1 MSRWGCYKMQPTPI
15 LSAISPKFNVIVPA
29 VKVQESWDWLV
40 ANISDRPIP
49 KIKDAFVFD
58 HKTLAGALSVFLHS
72 DKSHVEAVA
81 CLYSASQFCGDP
93 NEMIAIANNKAQDIG
108 VFTPKLET
116 SIHKL
121 INNPS
126 SFPNALSEH
135 IAFWIQ
141 LATLVRTRIFSSFA
155 ITLPNTLPTDPG
167 PDGLSLA
174 FDSKD
179 EMVVEIRSVKSS
191 IDRPTSLISTPSFR
205 KGIDANPE
213 KQLEEL
219 YLVATAGY
227 GFIKLDKLLSGA
239 FASLGKPNNKF
250 IRAGLLRSTNKF
262 NAVVVANS
270 RFSSD
275 KLFNGYERVPRF
287 PKDKIATYIG
297 SDEWRLFSENVR
309 AFVVETVKTAGVY

>member
-1 MSRWGCYKMQPTPI
+1 MQPAPI
-15 LSAISPKFNVIVPA
+15 VSVPSSMFNIIIPA
-29 VKVQESWDWLV
+29 DKVKCSWDWLI
-40 ANISDRPIP
+40 ANISDRPTP
-49 KIKDAFVFD
+49 KLQDSFVYD
-58 HKTLAGALSVFLHS
+58 HKTLAGAMSVFLHS
-72 DKSHVEAVA
+72 NRNHVEAVA
-81 CLYSASQFCGDP
+81 YLYFASQFCGDP
-93 NEMIAIANNKAQDIG
+93 NDMIAIANDKAQDVGI
-108 VFTPKLET
+108 FTPKLES

-121 INNPS
+121 IDNPK

-141 LATLVRTRIFSSFA
+141 LATLVRMGIFPSFA

-174 FDSKD
+174 FDVKD
-179 EMVVEIRSVKSS
+179 TMVVEIRSVKSS
-191 IDRPTSLISTPSFR
+191 IDRPTSLISTPGFR
-205 KGIDANPE
+205 KGISANSE

-239 FASLGKPNNKF
+239 FASLGKPNDKF

-270 RFSSD
+270 KFSSN

-297 SDEWRLFSENVR
+297 SDQWSLFSENVR
-309 AFVVETVKTAGVY
+309 AFVVEIVKTAGIY